1 MKMNSNR
8 PIFKMKHQNN
18 TFSKNNRQNY
28 YILLAEDD
36 FDDFYLFNYTLE
48 QMNISFTLKT
58 VKNGQELMDLLNTEN
73 TDLPDMV
80 FLDINMPIKNGFE
93 CLVEIK
99 NNNKLAHLPVIICSN
114 SFAPLVLEQ
123 LYNDG
128 AVFYIRKPDE
138 IEQLKKMILKAISFI
153 SQPIK
158 KLQPSFENF
167 FLAY

>member
-1 MKMNSNR
+1 MTHYNQKSPEANR
-8 PIFKMKHQNN
+8 PDYH
-18 TFSKNNRQNY
+18 
-28 YILLAEDD
+28 ILLAEDD

-48 QMNISFTLKT
+48 HMDIPFSLKT
-58 VKNGQELMDLLNTEN
+58 VKNGEQLMGLLNTEN
-73 TDLPDMV
+73 TDLPDIV

-99 NNNKLAHLPVIICSN
+99 NNEKLAHLPVVICSN
-114 SFAPLVLEQ
+114 SYAPLVLEQ

-128 AVFYIRKPDE
+128 AAFYIRKPDE
-138 IEQLKKMILKAISFI
+138 IEQFKKMLFKALSFI
-153 SQPIK
+153 SGPSK